1 MGYKNMLEMK
11 EELEKYWELEDD
23 EHGEAVSLMCSLV
36 SRYDYVSDDFKIAL
50 EKELA
55 HQLNNYKEYTEIV
68 EREVTHSK
76 TLKELVYL

>member
-1 MGYKNMLEMK
+1 MSYARLLKIKEQLE
-11 EELEKYWELEDD
+11 EYWELEDD
-23 EHGEAVSLMCSLV
+23 EHGEAVSLMCELV

-68 EREVTHSK
+68 ERQVTHSK